1 MGTKFQLIFATI
13 GGTIGYLIG
22 GYDKLLMVFL
32 SILLLDTATGMFK
45 AWVGGEY
52 SSSKCRKG
60 FMKKTAYLFTVFLAV
75 QLDILLGNTG
85 TIRGACLV
93 LFSVNEACSIVEN
106 VGQMGVSVPDVL
118 KNALEVLKK
127 KSNNLENK

>member
-1 MGTKFQLIFATI
+1 METKFQLIFAGV
-13 GGTIGYLIG
+13 GGTIGYFVG
-22 GYDKLLMVFL
+22 GWDKLLMVFL
-32 SILLLDTATGMFK
+32 SILLLDTITGMFK
-45 AWVGGEY
+45 AWGGGEY

-85 TIRGACLV
+85 TIRGACLI

-106 VGQMGVSVPDVL
+106 VGQMGVPVPDVL